1 MPKEIVKKN
10 IVMLGDAAVGKTSLI
25 RRFVI
30 DQFSDDYITTIGSK
44 VTKKEL
50 VLGTGD
56 NKTNMTLM
64 VWDIIG
70 QKGYRYTQSITFQG
84 MHGALLVADLTRKDS
99 LESLRSY
106 WIPLILKM
114 SGPVPMIFLG
124 NKADLKKDAKFGL
137 KELKDIAATCT
148 GFGSQEVCYL
158 TSAKT
163 GDHVEEVFANIAQ
176 LSRMPRPRVSVDIP
190 WNLMD
195 PAEVRTLKDA
205 LDHIIADFAEQYGG
219 IENATPVIKHQM
231 TLSGLTL
238 NAPSEVAVMKFIDRL
253 SKIEISFKTPEEVE
267 INRMKRLRLFGYK
280 EKRIKP

>member
-1 MPKEIVKKN
+1 MPTEVVKKN
-10 IVMLGDAAVGKTSLI
+10 IVLLGDAAVGKTSLI

-30 DQFSDDYITTIGSK
+30 DNFSDDYITTIGTK

-50 VLGTGD
+50 TLGTD
-56 NKTNMTLM
+56 DKKTDMTLM

-70 QKGYRYTQSITFQG
+70 QRGYRYTQSISFQG

-106 WIPLILKM
+106 WIPLLLKM
-114 SGPVPMIFLG
+114 SGSIPMIFLG
-124 NKADLKKDAKFGL
+124 NKADLKDKHQFGL
-137 KELKDIAATCT
+137 KELESVASSCT
-148 GFGSQEVCYL
+148 GFGAEENCYI

-163 GDHVEEVFANIAQ
+163 GKHVEDAFVNIAQ
-176 LSRMPRPRVSVDIP
+176 LSRKPRSRVSLDIP

-195 PAEVRTLKDA
+195 PEEVGSLKDV

-231 TLSGLTL
+231 DISGLNLT
-238 NAPSEVAVMKFIDRL
+238 APSEVAVMKFIDRL
-253 SKIEISFKTPEEVE
+253 SKIESSFKTEEEVD

-280 EKRIKP
+280 EKRA